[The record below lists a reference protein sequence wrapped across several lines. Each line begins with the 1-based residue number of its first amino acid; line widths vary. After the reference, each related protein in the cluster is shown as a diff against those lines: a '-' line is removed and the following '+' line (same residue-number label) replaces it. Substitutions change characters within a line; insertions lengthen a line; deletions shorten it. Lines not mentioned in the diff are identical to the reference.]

1 VLNLAAQINAAVP
14 SMGVS
19 AVPGPAG
26 SGKLVITENSGG
38 VPMATQA
45 AVTRPAVVNSPTA
58 PDYSSH
64 QTPSDSVLAW
74 GQSTITIADKLTL
87 SYTYSANAP
96 AIQKLVMA
104 LRIAQSAVGDPAQYS
119 AKMTQAQ
126 ALAQDALNGIQ
137 ALHAN
142 NTMTDTLMSA
152 TSLAHKTQMNI
163 NADGK
168 DNIEG
173 IDQNEVAVK
182 IQSAQTQ
189 LQAMFSAVGST
200 GRLSLVNFLA

>member
-1 VLNLAAQINAAVP
+1 
-14 SMGVS
+14 
-19 AVPGPAG
+19 
-26 SGKLVITENSGG
+26 
-38 VPMATQA
+38 
-45 AVTRPAVVNSPTA
+45 
-58 PDYSSH
+58 
-64 QTPSDSVLAW
+64 
-74 GQSTITIADKLTL
+74 
-87 SYTYSANAP
+87 
-96 AIQKLVMA
+96 
-104 LRIAQSAVGDPAQYS
+104 
-119 AKMTQAQ
+119 
-126 ALAQDALNGIQ
+126 
-137 ALHAN
+137 
-142 NTMTDTLMSA
+142 MSA